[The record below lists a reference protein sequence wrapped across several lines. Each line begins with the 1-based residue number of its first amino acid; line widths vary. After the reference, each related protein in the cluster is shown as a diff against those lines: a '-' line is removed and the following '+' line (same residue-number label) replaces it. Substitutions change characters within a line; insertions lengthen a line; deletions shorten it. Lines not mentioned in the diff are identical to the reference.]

1 MHEGTPT
8 LMSDEY
14 LEQLMTENRAP
25 LRNEDYDQEN
35 KNKNDTLY
43 MVECLGESALVYKV
57 HAAVGK
63 K

>member
-1 MHEGTPT
+1 
-8 LMSDEY
+8 MSDEY